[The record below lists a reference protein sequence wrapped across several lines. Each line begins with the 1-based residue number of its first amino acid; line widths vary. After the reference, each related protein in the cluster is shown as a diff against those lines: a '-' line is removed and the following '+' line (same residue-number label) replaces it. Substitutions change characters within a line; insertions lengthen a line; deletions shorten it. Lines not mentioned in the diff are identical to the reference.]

1 MPLIDYADTDKL
13 DEKTR
18 QMLSR
23 AELPDGTIPAFARMM
38 ANNPEVFGV
47 AMGQFS
53 TVMFGGSVDVGLKQ
67 LAFVTV
73 SQVNDSPYCAATHG
87 QQLVEALGYP
97 MANLEALAAGDDSAF
112 TEEQRAVVEF
122 ARQAATDPHEVSDKH
137 ITALREAGFDKAG
150 IVELLAAV
158 AQASFANTIVE
169 TIEIVPA
176 DENPDLTRYYPK
188 SA

>member
-1 MPLIDYADTDKL
+1 MPLIDYADSDKL
-13 DEKTR
+13 DPETR

-23 AELPDGTIPAFARMM
+23 AELPDGTIPAFARML
-38 ANNPEVFGV
+38 ANNPDVFRA

-87 QQLVEALGYP
+87 QHLVEALGHP
-97 MANLEALAAGDDSAF
+97 MDNLKALAAEDDSGF
-112 TEEQRAVVEF
+112 TEEQRAVVAL
-122 ARQAATDPHEVSDKH
+122 ARQAATDPHEVNDNH
-137 ITALREAGFDKAG
+137 IAALRQVGFDDAG

-169 TIEIVPA
+169 TIQIVPA

>member
-1 MPLIDYADTDKL
+1 MPLIEYAEVDKL

-18 QMLSR
+18 EMLSR
-23 AELPDGTIPAFARMM
+23 AELPDGTIPAFARMLV
-38 ANNPEVFGV
+38 NNPEVFGA
-47 AMGQFS
+47 AMAQFS

-73 SQVNDSPYCAATHG
+73 SQLNDSPYCAATHG
-87 QQLVEALGYP
+87 QHLVEALGYP
-97 MANLEALAAGDDSAF
+97 MDNLEALASGDDSGF
-112 TEEQRAVVEF
+112 SEEQRAVVEF
-122 ARQAATDPHEVSDKH
+122 ARQAGTDPHGVSDRH
-137 ITALREAGFDKAG
+137 ITALRQVGFDDAD
-150 IVELLAAV
+150 IVELMAAV

-169 TIEIVPA
+169 TLEIVPE